1 MATLCRVGFW
11 GTIVVA
17 KSPVLLAH
25 RADVLGFGYRHSE
38 VRDLGQDWQVMV
50 TRGCQDPPDLAAAGQ
65 RLVAGTP
72 APMLAAYVCDSDCA
86 AIFAGRVPGAV

>member
-50 TRGCQDPPDLAAAGQ
+50 TRGWQDPPDLAAAGQ
-65 RLVAGTP
+65 RLVAGTS